1 MRVALAL
8 DVGEKRI
15 GLAWGD
21 DQVKLAS
28 PYGIVEMGEN
38 VVAEIANIAEKLKA
52 EVLVLGLPRNSKG
65 EETQQSLYVRDFA
78 KKLEVLGLPIVF
90 QDESLTSV
98 EAEKNAQSSKNYQA
112 GQPIDDIAAS
122 LILSDYLEKQNA

>member
-1 MRVALAL
+1 MQIALAL

-28 PYGIVEMGEN
+28 PYGIIEMNEN
-38 VVAEIANIAEKLKA
+38 AVTEIEKIANKLKA
-52 EVLVLGLPRNSKG
+52 EVLVIGLPRNSKG
-65 EETQQSLYVRDFA
+65 EETQQSVYVRDFA
-78 KKLEVLGLPIVF
+78 KKLEALNLQIVF

-98 EAEKNAQSSKNYQA
+98 EAEKIAQRQKKYRL

-122 LILSDYLEKQNA
+122 LILSDYLEGNNV